1 MEHLFIIEN
10 EEHLIWLARR
20 GNVFQLSHRG
30 VESPVSL
37 DQCSE
42 HIYRLRV
49 GQASDVMTLAVK
61 DDTFY
66 VHLNGETHALVFRN
80 PISRFKQESA
90 EAAGDIVRAP
100 MPGTVV
106 QLPVQPG
113 DPVNVGDAVVVIES
127 MKLEMVLRAPRAGTI
142 MSLSIAAGSKFE
154 RDAILVSLEPRAEA

>member
-1 MEHLFIIEN
+1 MEHLFTIEN
-10 EEHLIWLARR
+10 EEHLVWLARR
-20 GNVFQLSHRG
+20 KNVFQLSHQG
-30 VESPVSL
+30 VENPVSL

-49 GQASDVMTLAVK
+49 GHASDVITLAVK

-66 VHLNGETHALVFRN
+66 VNLNGETHEVVFRN
-80 PISRFKQESA
+80 PISRFKQESG
-90 EAAGDIVRAP
+90 EAAGDVVRAP

-113 DPVNVGDAVVVIES
+113 DPVNVGEPVLVIES

-142 MSLSIAAGSKFE
+142 KSLSMAAGDKFE
-154 RDAILVSLEPRAEA
+154 RDTILVSLEPSAEA